1 MNRTVNININ
11 DVVFYYCGWY
21 PKDGVRYP
29 KYTLN
34 KNMALKFLNRSCA
47 INMNK
52 TRDGFVIL
60 EDEIVYVIESEI
72 KVE

>member
-11 DVVFYYCGWY
+11 DAVFYYCGWY

-34 KNMALKFLNRSCA
+34 KSMALKFLNRSCA

-52 TRDGFVIL
+52 TQDGFVLL
-60 EDEIVYVIESEI
+60 EDEIVYVMESEI
-72 KVE
+72 KVG